1 MQIKISE
8 ILNDL
13 TNGQTRQQIKEKYNL
28 STGQLKSVFA
38 HPLLKGRKTKKVEQ
52 PIDLLD
58 DITQEVIVTQKVI
71 SEITNPVEEVK
82 ELTETTVEDST
93 LAAFE

>member
-1 MQIKISE
+1 MQLKISE

-28 STGQLKSVFA
+28 STAQLKSVFS
-38 HPLLKGRKTKKVEQ
+38 HPQLKGRKTKKVEQ

-58 DITQEVIVTQKVI
+58 DVTPTLEPRPTNQVFVNASSEEVETY
-71 SEITNPVEEVK
+71 TPFVEE
-82 ELTETTVEDST
+82 
-93 LAAFE
+93 

>member
-1 MQIKISE
+1 MQLKISE

-28 STGQLKSVFA
+28 STAQLKSVFS
-38 HPLLKGRKTKKVEQ
+38 HPQLKGRKTKKVEQ

-58 DITQEVIVTQKVI
+58 DVTPTLEPRPTNNVVVNTSTEEVETY
-71 SEITNPVEEVK
+71 TPFVEE
-82 ELTETTVEDST
+82 
-93 LAAFE
+93 

>member
-28 STGQLKSVFA
+28 STGQLKSVFS

-58 DITQEVIVTQKVI
+58 DISVDNTPAPTTYVNT
-71 SEITNPVEEVK
+71 PVEEV
-82 ELTETTVEDST
+82 ETFTPFVE
-93 LAAFE
+93 E

>member
-28 STGQLKSVFA
+28 STAQLKSVFA

-52 PIDLLD
+52 PIDLVD
-58 DITQEVIVTQKVI
+58 DISTQDTRPAYAIVEPQPVAETIRPALVDN
-71 SEITNPVEEVK
+71 TNDD
-82 ELTETTVEDST
+82 EDLFS
-93 LAAFE
+93 

>member
-28 STGQLKSVFA
+28 STGQLKSVFS
-38 HPLLKGRKTKKVEQ
+38 HPQLKGRKTKKVEQ
-52 PIDLLD
+52 PVDLLD
-58 DITQEVIVTQKVI
+58 DVSVDNTPAPTTYVTASREEVETF
-71 SEITNPVEEVK
+71 TPFVEE
-82 ELTETTVEDST
+82 
-93 LAAFE
+93 

>member
-28 STGQLKSVFA
+28 STAQLKSVFA
-38 HPLLKGRKTKKVEQ
+38 HPQLKGRKTKKVEQ

-58 DITQEVIVTQKVI
+58 DVTQEVILTQKVI
-71 SEITNPVEEVK
+71 SEITNPVEDVE
-82 ELTETTVEDST
+82 ETTVENST

>member
-28 STGQLKSVFA
+28 STGQLKAVFS
-38 HPLLKGRKTKKVEQ
+38 HPQLKGRKTKKVEQ

-58 DITQEVIVTQKVI
+58 DVTQEVIVTQKVI
-71 SEITNPVEEVK
+71 SEITNPVENVE
-82 ELTETTVEDST
+82 ETPVIDST
-93 LAAFE
+93 LAVFE

>member
-28 STGQLKSVFA
+28 STAQLKSVFA
-38 HPLLKGRKTKKVEQ
+38 HPLLKGRKTKKVEP
-52 PIDLLD
+52 PIDLVD
-58 DITQEVIVTQKVI
+58 DISIQDTRPAYAIV
-71 SEITNPVEEVK
+71 EPA
-82 ELTETTVEDST
+82 ETIRPALVDDANDDDNLFS
-93 LAAFE
+93 

>member
-1 MQIKISE
+1 MQLKISE

-28 STGQLKSVFA
+28 STAQLKSVFS
-38 HPLLKGRKTKKVEQ
+38 HPQLKGRKTKKVEQ

-58 DITQEVIVTQKVI
+58 DVTPTLEPKLTTQVIVNT
-71 SEITNPVEEVK
+71 PVEEV
-82 ELTETTVEDST
+82 ETFTPFVE
-93 LAAFE
+93 E

>member
-58 DITQEVIVTQKVI
+58 DISVDNTPAPTTYVNT
-71 SEITNPVEEVK
+71 PVEEV
-82 ELTETTVEDST
+82 ETFTPFVE
-93 LAAFE
+93 E

>member
-28 STGQLKSVFA
+28 STAQLKSVFA

-52 PIDLLD
+52 PIDLVD
-58 DITQEVIVTQKVI
+58 DISAVDTRPAYAIVEPQ
-71 SEITNPVEEVK
+71 PVV
-82 ELTETTVEDST
+82 ETVRPALVDDANDDNLFS
-93 LAAFE
+93 

>member
-28 STGQLKSVFA
+28 STAQLKSVFA

-52 PIDLLD
+52 PIDLVD
-58 DITQEVIVTQKVI
+58 DISTQDTRPAYAIVESQ
-71 SEITNPVEEVK
+71 PVV
-82 ELTETTVEDST
+82 ETIRPALVDNTSNDEDLFS
-93 LAAFE
+93 

>member
-1 MQIKISE
+1 MQLKISE

-28 STGQLKSVFA
+28 STAQLKSVFN

-58 DITQEVIVTQKVI
+58 DVTPTLEPKLTTYVDANT
-71 SEITNPVEEVK
+71 SVEEV
-82 ELTETTVEDST
+82 ETFTPFVE
-93 LAAFE
+93 E

>member
-28 STGQLKSVFA
+28 STAQLKSVFS

-52 PIDLLD
+52 PIDLVD
-58 DITQEVIVTQKVI
+58 DISTQETIRPAYAIVEPQ
-71 SEITNPVEEVK
+71 PVV
-82 ELTETTVEDST
+82 TSNTSNDEDLFS
-93 LAAFE
+93 

>member
-1 MQIKISE
+1 MQLKISE

-28 STGQLKSVFA
+28 STGQLKSVFS
-38 HPLLKGRKTKKVEQ
+38 HPQLKGRKTKKVEQ

-58 DITQEVIVTQKVI
+58 DVTPTQEPTP
-71 SEITNPVEEVK
+71 TNQVFVNASTEEVETYTPFVEE
-82 ELTETTVEDST
+82 
-93 LAAFE
+93 

>member
-8 ILNDL
+8 ILTDL

-52 PIDLLD
+52 PVDLLD
-58 DITQEVIVTQKVI
+58 DISTQDTRPAYAIV
-71 SEITNPVEEVK
+71 EPEFVE
-82 ELTETTVEDST
+82 TPTTVENKNDDNNLFS
-93 LAAFE
+93 

>member
-1 MQIKISE
+1 MQLKISE

-28 STGQLKSVFA
+28 STAQLKSVFS
-38 HPLLKGRKTKKVEQ
+38 HPQLKGRKTKKVEQ

-58 DITQEVIVTQKVI
+58 DVTPTLEPRPTNQVVVNTSTEEVETY
-71 SEITNPVEEVK
+71 TPFVEE
-82 ELTETTVEDST
+82 
-93 LAAFE
+93 

>member
-28 STGQLKSVFA
+28 STAQLKSVFN

-58 DITQEVIVTQKVI
+58 DVTQEVIVTQKVI
-71 SEITNPVEEVK
+71 SEITNPVENVE
-82 ELTETTVEDST
+82 ETPVIDST
-93 LAAFE
+93 LAVFE

>member
-1 MQIKISE
+1 MQLKISE

-28 STGQLKSVFA
+28 STAQLKSVFS
-38 HPLLKGRKTKKVEQ
+38 HPQLKGRKTKKVEQ

-58 DITQEVIVTQKVI
+58 DVTPTLEPRPTNQVFVNTSTEEVETY
-71 SEITNPVEEVK
+71 TPFVEE
-82 ELTETTVEDST
+82 
-93 LAAFE
+93 

>member
-58 DITQEVIVTQKVI
+58 DISMQDTRPVYAIVEP
-71 SEITNPVEEVK
+71 EIVKTPIAVENTNDDDN
-82 ELTETTVEDST
+82 LFS
-93 LAAFE
+93 

>member
-1 MQIKISE
+1 MQLKISE

-28 STGQLKSVFA
+28 STAQLKSVFS
-38 HPLLKGRKTKKVEQ
+38 HPQLKGRKTKKVEQ

-58 DITQEVIVTQKVI
+58 DVTPNTTPTNNVVVNTSTEEVETY
-71 SEITNPVEEVK
+71 TPFVEE
-82 ELTETTVEDST
+82 
-93 LAAFE
+93 

>member
-1 MQIKISE
+1 MQLKISE

-28 STGQLKSVFA
+28 STAQLKSVFS
-38 HPLLKGRKTKKVEQ
+38 HPQLKGRKTKKVEQ

-58 DITQEVIVTQKVI
+58 DVTPNTTPTNQVVVNTSTEEVETY
-71 SEITNPVEEVK
+71 TPFVEE
-82 ELTETTVEDST
+82 
-93 LAAFE
+93 

>member
-28 STGQLKSVFA
+28 STAQLKSVFA

-52 PIDLLD
+52 PIDLVD
-58 DITQEVIVTQKVI
+58 DISVQDTRPAYAIVETQPVVT
-71 SEITNPVEEVK
+71 NND
-82 ELTETTVEDST
+82 EDLFS
-93 LAAFE
+93 

>member
-1 MQIKISE
+1 MQLKISE

-28 STGQLKSVFA
+28 STAQLKSVFS
-38 HPLLKGRKTKKVEQ
+38 HPQLKGRKTKKVEQ

-58 DITQEVIVTQKVI
+58 DVTPVNNPTPTNQVVVNTSTEEVETY
-71 SEITNPVEEVK
+71 TPFVEE
-82 ELTETTVEDST
+82 
-93 LAAFE
+93 

>member
-28 STGQLKSVFA
+28 STAQLKSVFA

-52 PIDLLD
+52 PIDLVD
-58 DITQEVIVTQKVI
+58 DISAVDTRPAYAIVEPQPVVETVRPALVDD
-71 SEITNPVEEVK
+71 TNDDN
-82 ELTETTVEDST
+82 LFS
-93 LAAFE
+93 

>member
-28 STGQLKSVFA
+28 STAQLKSVFA
-38 HPLLKGRKTKKVEQ
+38 HPLLKGRKTKKVEP
-52 PIDLLD
+52 PIDLVD
-58 DITQEVIVTQKVI
+58 DISLQDTRPAYAIVEPQ
-71 SEITNPVEEVK
+71 PVA
-82 ELTETTVEDST
+82 ETIRPALVDDAIDDEDP
-93 LAAFE
+93 FN

>member
-28 STGQLKSVFA
+28 STAQLKSVFA

-58 DITQEVIVTQKVI
+58 DISTQDTRPAYAIVE
-71 SEITNPVEEVK
+71 SA
-82 ELTETTVEDST
+82 ETIRPALVNDANDDDNLFS
-93 LAAFE
+93 

>member
-28 STGQLKSVFA
+28 STAQLKSVFA
-38 HPLLKGRKTKKVEQ
+38 HPLLKGRKTKKVEE

-58 DITQEVIVTQKVI
+58 DISLQDTRPAYAIV
-71 SEITNPVEEVK
+71 EPA
-82 ELTETTVEDST
+82 ETIRPALVDDANDDEDP
-93 LAAFE
+93 FN